1 MKLKTKTKK
10 QEKVKYT
17 RKQMKRILK
26 QDYPFWCLC
35 FVPIVLIFIFRYI
48 PMYGVQIA
56 FRDFKLTKGIWGSE
70 WVGLQNFKL
79 LFRSKDFL
87 KALKNTIELSFM
99 RVFLYFPMPIILAL
113 AFNEVRNVRLRKT
126 VQILSYAP
134 NFISWV
140 VIASI
145 VKTMFG
151 MNGPINMLVEFFGG
165 DKILFLSKPELFKPL
180 LVGTHIWAKVGMGS
194 LIYTAAL
201 TSVDKELYDACYIDG
216 GGRLARIWYVCLPA
230 ISGIIA
236 VSFIGVFGDLMRNNF
251 EQVFLLSIE
260 LVYNEALTLE
270 YYNYNVGLV
279 QAKFSIGAATGLWL
293 SGISLVLTVIAN
305 GIVRKVTG
313 HGMW

>member
-113 AFNEVRNVRLRKT
+113 AFNEVRNVRLR
-126 VQILSYAP
+126 
-134 NFISWV
+134 
-140 VIASI
+140 
-145 VKTMFG
+145 
-151 MNGPINMLVEFFGG
+151 NMLVEFFGG

-251 EQVFLLSIE
+251 EQVFLLSNE